1 MSAFAGSLFK
11 RDVALVEETIQ
22 KDDYLP
28 FTVSDS
34 PDVNILTFS
43 EDAGESI
50 VKPTTCVINSIQLQ
64 GQSVEEFKFH
74 VTTVDSSGATPIVTK
89 GAYIVNLTIDNQ
101 PAQIELPV
109 SNGTNAVDLELHHV
123 LGKQETFE
131 FVESET
137 VDFEVNSVKYRVKA
151 NAVTDLRLFVEFD
164 KIGKPD
170 MTWKTTSAGYVYTD
184 TDGNVNFKYNKYG
197 GGYTATATIAL
208 TGSASATAGKAKYLW
223 DCELDKITFNGSY
236 DADAK
241 TITVTQVDFHAINFN
256 GTDGDSPGVDFYES
270 NQNFSIAVSPN
281 VVLPVKEANTEGR
294 LAVVGTGSDINFSTS
309 SNVVIDS
316 ITCEG
321 LQFTLYATH
330 PEFFVSLESTDKWVS
345 NLELYDAAST
355 KTNNSPLLY
364 QLNKLNNFEEVIHF
378 KDGSADR
385 NDIVTIAP
393 GATFYEKFLEPG
405 YGNVLNVSHD
415 AGFLIPVQQNDYQM
429 EQKYVRI
436 SDIYNKLNSREQV
449 EVPKL
454 ADRLHALEVAL
465 SYESSDVLDSTDP
478 EAVRLQALK
487 DQYSALDISNL

>member
-22 KDDYLP
+22 KDDYKP
-28 FTVSDS
+28 FSVSDS
-34 PDVNILTFS
+34 SDVNILTFS
-43 EDAGESI
+43 EDAGEGI

-74 VTTVDSSGATPIVTK
+74 VTTVGNV
-89 GAYIVNLTIDNQ
+89 GMYIVNLTVDGH

-109 SNGTNAVDLELHHV
+109 GDGTAAVDLPLYHL
-123 LGKQETFE
+123 LGKQQLSN

-137 VDFEVNSVKYRVKA
+137 VDFEVNSTKYRVKA
-151 NAVTDLRLFVEFD
+151 NASNAKGLFVQFD

-170 MTWKTTSAGYVYTD
+170 MTWKATSAGYIYTD
-184 TDGNVNFKYNKYG
+184 ADGNVNFKFNFYSSFHI
-197 GGYTATATIAL
+197 IAAIVL
-208 TGSASATAGKAKYLW
+208 TGSDSATAGKAKYLY
-223 DCELDKITFNGSY
+223 DCELDKVTFNGSY

-256 GTDGDSPGVDFYES
+256 GTDGDSPGVDFYEAD
-270 NQNFSIAVSPN
+270 QNFSIAVSPN

-294 LAVVGTGSDINFSTS
+294 LAIVNTDSNISFSTS
-309 SNVVIDS
+309 SDVVIGS

-321 LQFTLYATH
+321 LEFTLMATR
-330 PEFFVSLESTDKWVS
+330 PEFIVSLESANKWVS
-345 NLELYDAAST
+345 TL
-355 KTNNSPLLY
+355 
-364 QLNKLNNFEEVIHF
+364 KLFDDDLTAKSRITLRFVNQQFNFEEVLHF
-378 KDGSADR
+378 KDGANEH

-415 AGFLIPVQQNDYQM
+415 AGFLIPVQQDGYQM

-465 SYESSDVLDSTDP
+465 AYESSDVLDSTDP